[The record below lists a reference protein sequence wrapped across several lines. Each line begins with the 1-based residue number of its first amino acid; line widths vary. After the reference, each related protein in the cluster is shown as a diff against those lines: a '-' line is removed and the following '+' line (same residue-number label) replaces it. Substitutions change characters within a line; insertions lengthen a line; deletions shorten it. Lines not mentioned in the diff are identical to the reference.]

1 MRQKAGNYG
10 LKLLLSGSAAI
21 ALSICLF
28 VFPAMSAPIA
38 ASKGLRAGD
47 SQLVQIRG
55 ARGGRG
61 GAVHRGGSV
70 HRGGTAYRG
79 RTAVRGGAVVRRGAV
94 VGGGAYY
101 GGSSCDPNYE
111 DCGGGYSGGAAVYR
125 GGAAVRR
132 GAAVRGGTAVRGRGT
147 HVAHRGG
154 GRGRR

>member
-10 LKLLLSGSAAI
+10 LKLLLSGSGAM

-47 SQLVQIRG
+47 SQIVQVRG

-61 GAVHRGGSV
+61 GAVHRGGGSV

-94 VGGGAYY
+94 VGTGAYY
-101 GGSSCDPNYE
+101 GGS
-111 DCGGGYSGGAAVYR
+111 
-125 GGAAVRR
+125 
-132 GAAVRGGTAVRGRGT
+132 
-147 HVAHRGG
+147 
-154 GRGRR
+154 